1 MAGLE
6 DILGDLADEPRS
18 GFQFPSSTRGVSS
31 YGQQQINRWTGLLRS
46 QSGLD
51 DALSELQMAQTQFEF
66 QSKKRQL
73 EVSLREQRDKN
84 RIADDSIKG
93 MQLLDTLNPES
104 PDYFSKR
111 VEVLKTIPYAN
122 YDPAFRNVMSMYDDR
137 NRRYS
142 ELERD
147 REREDSRIKQA
158 EDKIRHRET
167 YTMYKGLLDSM
178 TGPEVYEFGDEVI
191 NLKPDSPMEDL
202 IGAVNTIKKSR
213 ATTELDRDLKS
224 FGFTPLEFGGDLS
237 AKARAVSAFRKDR
250 DDLSK
255 QLEQATK
262 FYTQLS
268 KEAEALTN
276 PEATN
281 ARDEQGRYIKELNA
295 KLQRLTQ
302 PKDKDG
308 NLLQKQETRDF
319 GVEGMNITKQVI
331 DAKVGTEIKIKDRVV
346 KVNAAMKEMAKK
358 ELEAVEK
365 QKKES
370 TAPMGSSQPV
380 SPTGT
385 PTLIPLGA

>member
-6 DILGDLADEPRS
+6 DILGDLADESKS

-104 PDYFSKR
+104 PDYFSKKA
-111 VEVLKTIPYAN
+111 EVLKTIPYAN

-142 ELERD
+142 EVE
-147 REREDSRIKQA
+147 REREKEDSRLKQA

-237 AKARAVSAFRKDR
+237 AKARAVSAFRKER

-262 FYTQLS
+262 VYTVLS
-268 KEAEALTN
+268 KDAEASST
-276 PEATN
+276 ADTS
-281 ARDEQGRYIKELNA
+281 ARDEQGRYIKKLNA
-295 KLQRLTQ
+295 DLQRLTQ

-308 NLLQKQETRDF
+308 NLLQKQETQDLRAQAF
-319 GVEGMNITKQVI
+319 GIAQQIAGAKAGTK
-331 DAKVGTEIKIKDRVV
+331 IKIGDREVE
-346 KVNAAMKEMAKK
+346 VNPAMIQRAKK
-358 ELEAVEK
+358 DLEAVEK

-370 TAPMGSSQPV
+370 TAPLGSIQAV
-380 SPTGT
+380 SPTGK

>member
-104 PDYFSKR
+104 PDYFSKKA
-111 VEVLKTIPYAN
+111 EVLKAIPYAN
-122 YDPAFRNVMSMYDDR
+122 YDPAFRNVVSMYDDR

-142 ELERD
+142 DLE
-147 REREDSRIKQA
+147 REREKEDSRLKQA

-202 IGAVNTIKKSR
+202 IGAVNIIKKSR

-224 FGFTPLEFGGDLS
+224 FGFTPSEFGGDLS
-237 AKARAVSAFRKDR
+237 AKARAVSEFRKER

-262 FYTQLS
+262 VYTVLS
-268 KEAEALTN
+268 KDAEASST
-276 PEATN
+276 ADTS
-281 ARDEQGRYIKELNA
+281 ARDEQGRYIKKLNA
-295 KLQRLTQ
+295 DLQRLTQ

-319 GVEGMNITKQVI
+319 KADLLSTVQQVAG
-331 DAKVGTEIKIKDRVV
+331 AKAGTVMKLGNRDNVKI
-346 KVNAAMKEMAKK
+346 NAAMIQQAKK
-358 ELEAVEK
+358 DLEAVEK

-370 TAPMGSSQPV
+370 TTPLGSSQPV

-385 PTLIPLGA
+385 PTLIAPGF

>member
-1 MAGLE
+1 
-6 DILGDLADEPRS
+6 
-18 GFQFPSSTRGVSS
+18 
-31 YGQQQINRWTGLLRS
+31 
-46 QSGLD
+46 
-51 DALSELQMAQTQFEF
+51 
-66 QSKKRQL
+66 
-73 EVSLREQRDKN
+73 
-84 RIADDSIKG
+84 
-93 MQLLDTLNPES
+93 
-104 PDYFSKR
+104 
-111 VEVLKTIPYAN
+111 
-122 YDPAFRNVMSMYDDR
+122 
-137 NRRYS
+137 
-142 ELERD
+142 LERD

-224 FGFTPLEFGGDLS
+224 FGFTPSEFGIDLS

-262 FYTQLS
+262 VYTVLS
-268 KEAEALTN
+268 KDAEALTTS
-276 PEATN
+276 EATN
-281 ARDEQGRYIKELNA
+281 ARDEHGRYIKELNA

-319 GVEGMNITKQVI
+319 KADLLSTVQQVAGAKAGTK
-331 DAKVGTEIKIKDRVV
+331 IKIGDREVEV
-346 KVNAAMKEMAKK
+346 HAAMIQKAKK
-358 ELEAVEK
+358 DLEAVEK

-370 TAPMGSSQPV
+370 TTPLGSSQPV

-385 PTLIPLGA
+385 PTLIAPGF